1 MSRTVKVY
9 QRENTENSRMVVICQ
24 FRIFSLKLVARLT
37 RGANMYLLMPN
48 QPPTDWRTSNID
60 PFCSAVDVK
69 ELKYTWILYG
79 TIQWYKSD
87 MT

>member
-48 QPPTDWRTSNID
+48 QPPTD
-60 PFCSAVDVK
+60 
-69 ELKYTWILYG
+69 
-79 TIQWYKSD
+79 
-87 MT
+87 